1 MIKRPT
7 VLKEDET
14 WMQRA
19 LLQARLAEANGEV
32 PIGAVL
38 IRDGR
43 VLAEAF
49 NCPISTHDPTAHA
62 EIVALREAGK
72 LLRNYRLVGATL
84 YVTLEPCVMCMG
96 AILHAR
102 ITRLVFGATDP
113 QRGAV
118 VSALPLIDANFP
130 NHRVELAQGILAPE
144 CARILREFFRAR
156 RSSSLLQAGEKLRR
170 DEGEMHGGPFCSA
183 KQMSPLRSEKTQS
196 DVIPPQ

>member
-1 MIKRPT
+1 MIERRT
-7 VLKEDET
+7 ILEEDEA

-38 IRDGR
+38 VRDGQ

-62 EIVALREAGK
+62 EIVALRQAGK

-102 ITRLVFGATDP
+102 IARLVFGATDP
-113 QRGAV
+113 QRGAA
-118 VSALPLIDANFP
+118 VSALPLIDADFP
-130 NHRVELAQGILAPE
+130 NHRVELTQDILAPE
-144 CARILREFFRAR
+144 CARVLREFFRAR
-156 RSSSLLQAGEKLRR
+156 RSSPSP
-170 DEGEMHGGPFCSA
+170 GGTKDP
-183 KQMSPLRSEKTQS
+183 
-196 DVIPPQ
+196 